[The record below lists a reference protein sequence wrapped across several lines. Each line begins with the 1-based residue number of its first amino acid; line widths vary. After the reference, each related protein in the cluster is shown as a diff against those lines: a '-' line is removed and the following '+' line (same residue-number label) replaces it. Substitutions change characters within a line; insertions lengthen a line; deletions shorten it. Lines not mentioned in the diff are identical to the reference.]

1 MRESIMRDL
10 HTGERRVFDKHISDN
25 PVWHVKWKPF
35 SINLKSITCNTL
47 LPVHCWKWKWPK
59 RGLAWTP
66 LTRNSGFFL
75 EPFFENKLKC
85 KLHLYSMVDFLMI
98 PFGLGRDTLYFLRL
112 GVMLSGFKSPSH
124 SRFALVRRRVLFL
137 KKEGVAVVDLGER
150 SGVSLFPFPP
160 PPPNL
165 WLFLPLAWN
174 QNILTTVYG
183 TFLLNLKYLKLS
195 SFEITLRLF
204 RLFRSFYFLNIIAKD
219 K

>member
-1 MRESIMRDL
+1 MRESITRDL

-35 SINLKSITCNTL
+35 SIYLKSITFNTL

-66 LTRNSGFFL
+66 LTRNSSFFL

-85 KLHLYSMVDFLMI
+85 KLHLYSMADFLMI

-150 SGVSLFPFPP
+150 SGVSLFPSPHQTCGYF
-160 PPPNL
+160 NH
-165 WLFLPLAWN
+165 LPETK
-174 QNILTTVYG
+174 I
-183 TFLLNLKYLKLS
+183 F
-195 SFEITLRLF
+195 
-204 RLFRSFYFLNIIAKD
+204 
-219 K
+219 

>member
-1 MRESIMRDL
+1 MRDL

-35 SINLKSITCNTL
+35 SIYLKSITCNTL

-75 EPFFENKLKC
+75 EPFFPRT
-85 KLHLYSMVDFLMI
+85 FLSFE
-98 PFGLGRDTLYFLRL
+98 PFFL
-112 GVMLSGFKSPSH
+112 
-124 SRFALVRRRVLFL
+124 
-137 KKEGVAVVDLGER
+137 
-150 SGVSLFPFPP
+150 
-160 PPPNL
+160 L

-195 SFEITLRLF
+195 YFEITLRLF
-204 RLFRSFYFLNIIAKD
+204 RLFRSFYFLNIIAKE